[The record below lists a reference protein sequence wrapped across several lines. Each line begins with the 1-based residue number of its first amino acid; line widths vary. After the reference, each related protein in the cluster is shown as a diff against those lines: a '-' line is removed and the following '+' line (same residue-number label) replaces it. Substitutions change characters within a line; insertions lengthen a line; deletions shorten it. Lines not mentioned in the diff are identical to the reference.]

1 MDINWLIQRLRH
13 GDSYTVQDGDNDPY
27 QVNNPP
33 NSLMIK
39 AAEVIIRQSNE
50 LGQASEII
58 GNLQR
63 QLEEINAAYQTLRDS
78 STFTATGG
86 KAG

>member
-1 MDINWLIQRLRH
+1 
-13 GDSYTVQDGDNDPY
+13 
-27 QVNNPP
+27 
-33 NSLMIK
+33 MIK